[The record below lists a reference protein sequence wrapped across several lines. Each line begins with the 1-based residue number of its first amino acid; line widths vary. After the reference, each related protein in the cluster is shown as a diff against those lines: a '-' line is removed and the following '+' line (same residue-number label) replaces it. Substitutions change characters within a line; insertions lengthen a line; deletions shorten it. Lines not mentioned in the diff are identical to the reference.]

1 MASDLK
7 RLAVDNQCVVVVIN
21 HEASKNRP
29 SLGRYWWHVPH
40 LRLHSQRLSAGR
52 FQLTVVG
59 SVYGPPG
66 PQRCCF
72 ELSPATWKQSHRRTR
87 WNSTLAAVSA
97 SIREQSGRWPFFF
110 YLSAPAIAHS
120 RLTRRNWARRHACRS
135 RLQSLPGLATLT
147 ATFPVS
153 QRHRPSLRRQTS
165 NLRQRPAVNYVAPF

>member
-1 MASDLK
+1 MIRLAISLLNKVASDLK

-110 YLSAPAIAHS
+110 LLIGAGHRTFQANEAQLSPTSRVSLSVAIFAWTCHPDCNIS
-120 RLTRRNWARRHACRS
+120 S
-135 RLQSLPGLATLT
+135 VATSST
-147 ATFPVS
+147 ISP
-153 QRHRPSLRRQTS
+153 
-165 NLRQRPAVNYVAPF
+165 